1 MRTVGLAALAAL
13 GACAANR
20 SLPRAAALVGRPVQL
35 TAEDLQGRV
44 VDVAA
49 EAGTVRVVDFW
60 ATWCEPCR
68 QQFPALERLR
78 RELGPRGLSV
88 YAVSFDEDPAQIPRF
103 LEATPVGFR
112 ILWDRGGARWAAHY
126 DLQRLPTTLVVDR
139 AGVIRFVHEG
149 FDEAA
154 GVEERREVDALI
166 EEGLPAAAAPP
177 AAAR

>member
-1 MRTVGLAALAAL
+1 MRTVLLAGVAAL

-20 SLPRAAALVGRPVQL
+20 SLPRAATFVGRPVQL
-35 TAEDLQGRV
+35 AAPDLQGRE

-68 QQFPALERLR
+68 RQFPALERLR
-78 RELGPRGLSV
+78 RELGPRGLTV

-112 ILWDRGGARWAAHY
+112 VLWDRGGARWASHY
-126 DLQRLPTTLVVDR
+126 DLQRLPTILVVDR
-139 AGVIRFVHEG
+139 AGIIRFVHEG
-149 FDEAA
+149 FDEA
-154 GVEERREVDALI
+154 GGLEERQEVEALI
-166 EEGLPAAAAPP
+166 GEVPPAAAPP
-177 AAAR
+177 EAAR

>member
-1 MRTVGLAALAAL
+1 MRIVALAALAVL
-13 GACAANR
+13 GACAHR
-20 SLPRAAALVGRPVQL
+20 SLPRAAAFVGRPVQL
-35 TAEDLQGRV
+35 AAPDLQGRV

-78 RELGPRGLSV
+78 RELGPRGLTV

-112 ILWDRGGARWAAHY
+112 VLWDRGGARWADRY

-139 AGVIRFVHEG
+139 SGIIRFVHEG

-154 GVEERREVDALI
+154 GREERLEVEALI
-166 EEGLPAAAAPP
+166 AESPPP
-177 AAAR
+177 AGPPPGAAR